1 MLTDRQL
8 LILQVIVDDFIRS
21 AQPVGSRSLSKK
33 DEISFS
39 SATIR
44 NEMADLEDLGYI
56 EKTHTSSGRVPSEKG
71 YRYYVDHLLSPQALN
86 KQDITIIQS
95 IFAERIFEFE
105 KIIQKSAKILSELTN
120 YTSIVLGPAASFNK
134 LKRIQIIPLNKE
146 SAVAIFVTDSGHVEN
161 RTFYLPSTVDASDLE
176 KTVNIL
182 NERLTGVAL
191 EDLNDKIYKEVAM
204 LLRQHIRNY
213 DLMLHTISDS
223 LKMPVN
229 EKLFFGGKTNM
240 LSQPEFHDISKIREL
255 LQMIDHE
262 EWIYPLIKNESAG
275 IHVKIGRENKNSA
288 MENCSLITATYSVGA
303 EKLGTI
309 AILGP
314 TRMEYSRVISL
325 LQFLSKDLTS
335 VLTNLYQKY

>member
-33 DEISFS
+33 EVISFS

-44 NEMADLEDLGYI
+44 NEMADLEELGYI

-86 KQDITIIQS
+86 TQDITTIQS

-120 YTSIVLGPAASFNK
+120 YTSIVLGPAASMNK

-146 SAVAIFVTDSGHVEN
+146 TAVAIFVTDTGHVEN
-161 RTFYLPSTVDASDLE
+161 RTFYLPPSVDASDLE

-182 NERLTGVAL
+182 NERLTGLPL
-191 EDLNDKIYKEVAM
+191 EVLNDHIYKEVAM
-204 LLRQHIRNY
+204 LLRQHIHNF
-213 DLMLHTISDS
+213 DLMMHILSDS
-223 LKMPVN
+223 LKMPSN

-240 LSQPEFHDISKIREL
+240 LSQPEFHDISKIRGL
-255 LQMIDHE
+255 LQMIDQE
-262 EWIYPLIKNESAG
+262 DWIYHLIKNNSEG
-275 IHVKIGRENKNSA
+275 INVKIGRENNDSA

-303 EKLGTI
+303 ENLGTI

-314 TRMEYSRVISL
+314 TRMEYSRVIGL
-325 LQFLSKDLTS
+325 LQFLSRDLTTA
-335 VLTNLYQKY
+335 LTRLYQK